1 MRLLE
6 KTNRIYLLFS
16 VILYL
21 ATALAFYG
29 IIKWLIYD
37 EVENRLLVEK
47 RDFQLYI
54 QHYGWTANS
63 YFVENKI
70 EVELGRMPSGFQ
82 ETFKDTLIEDR
93 YTQKLVPFRQLT
105 FYESIKG
112 VEHRVAIRKSMI
124 QSYRLMEAVTF
135 TMATVLALLLA
146 GTYWFQDRLSGRIWQ
161 PFYETLSRIKQFD
174 LVRGQHL
181 QLDQPDIIEFK
192 ELNEV
197 LQKMSDQILHDYLHL
212 KEFTENASHELQT
225 PLALITAKV
234 EELIQSE
241 HLTENQTR
249 WIQTIYEASLRM
261 SRLYQ
266 GLLLLAKIENRQFAN
281 EQPINLSDQLLE
293 RLRDMEELFQY
304 KGIRL
309 HTNVDA
315 PFWVDLPPVLAENLI
330 TNLVSNALRHNVPQG
345 EIWLYATDSAL
356 CLSNTGHPLQN
367 APNDLFSRFKKEG
380 VSSESVGLGLSIVKE
395 ICDQYGLQIHYT
407 EQEGIHKFCLSNK
420 TVVA

>member
-70 EVELGRMPSGFQ
+70 EVELGRVPSGFK
-82 ETFKDTLIEDR
+82 ESFKDTLIEDR

-112 VEHRVAIRKSMI
+112 IEHRVSIRKSMI
-124 QSYRLMEAVTF
+124 QSYRLMEAITF

-181 QLDQPDIIEFK
+181 QLEQPDIIEFK

-241 HLTENQTR
+241 HLTEKQTR

-293 RLRDMEELFQY
+293 RLWDMEELLQY

-309 HTNVDA
+309 HTAVEA
-315 PFWVDLPPVLAENLI
+315 SFWTNLPPVLAENLV

-345 EIWLYATDSAL
+345 EIRLRSTDSTL

-367 APNDLFSRFKKEG
+367 DPNDLFSRFKKEG
-380 VSSESVGLGLSIVKE
+380 TSSESVGLGLSIVKE
-395 ICDQYGLQIHYT
+395 ICDNYGLQIRYAEHG
-407 EQEGIHKFCLSNK
+407 GIHEFCITK
-420 TVVA
+420 